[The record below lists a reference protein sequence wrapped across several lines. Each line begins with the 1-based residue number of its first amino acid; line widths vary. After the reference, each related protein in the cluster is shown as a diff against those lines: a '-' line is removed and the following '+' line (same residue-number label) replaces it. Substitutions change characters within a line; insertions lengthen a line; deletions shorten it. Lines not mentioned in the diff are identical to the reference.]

1 MILSNCR
8 QKSYYAG
15 HKLPSWRTFC
25 ELDSRRNGSKW
36 ATNCLFTRNYAK
48 SPSTGKE
55 FLKSDAGPEWW
66 NELHS
71 LAPRRQGLYAICP
84 SAPLP
89 LHPSLPC
96 SSTVS
101 LLSNPPPLWLH
112 FKCHLPS
119 RSLSPSACCLLWG
132 NWKEIIITCTIC
144 SWVVRVSWHAPSS
157 ASASAWGAMQKFH
170 QPLAKKSLELLLLM
184 LFVLLSSAQGMTK
197 CTNVCRLR
205 AEMLK
210 FIPKNL

>member
-1 MILSNCR
+1 MSQLVFHFRILIKLARAAALTPLPLPLAWLLFVILSNCR

-84 SAPLP
+84 SAPPSPFTPLCPAAQQSVCFLIRLHFGCISNATLP
-89 LHPSLPC
+89 PALSL
-96 SSTVS
+96 S
-101 LLSNPPPLWLH
+101 LLAVC
-112 FKCHLPS
+112 FEEIEKK
-119 RSLSPSACCLLWG
+119 LL
-132 NWKEIIITCTIC
+132 
-144 SWVVRVSWHAPSS
+144 
-157 ASASAWGAMQKFH
+157 
-170 QPLAKKSLELLLLM
+170 
-184 LFVLLSSAQGMTK
+184 
-197 CTNVCRLR
+197 
-205 AEMLK
+205 
-210 FIPKNL
+210 